1 MVKLE
6 KIDESKV
13 ALEIEVDEETLA
25 GALDQAYK
33 KVVKQISLP
42 GFRKGKVP
50 RFVLESRFGPEIL
63 YEDAIEIMVPPAYEQ
78 AVKETGIE
86 PIAQPAIDLVQL
98 EKGKPF
104 IFKATVEVKPEVK
117 LGEYRGLE
125 ATRQIREITEEDVEK
140 NLQQM
145 RQQHVKLHV
154 VEDRSLEMGD
164 VAVIDFTGYIDGEPF
179 DGGQGE
185 GYSLEIG
192 SNTFI
197 PGFEPQL
204 VGMNIGEEK
213 EIEVTF
219 PEDYHSEEVAGKD
232 AVFKVKLNE
241 IKSKEIPELT
251 DDFVQEISEFET
263 VAELKADVLN
273 KLKEQEEERA
283 DSEVKFALID
293 AVTEASEV
301 KVPEILIENQLDVMM
316 ADLERFLRMQ
326 GLTMEKYLE
335 FSNKTVEDLRQ
346 EQREDAE
353 KLVKKDLVLEAIMKK
368 EGIAATD
375 EEIQERI
382 KTIAENYKQDEE
394 AIRELLTVQG
404 QMDALRHELT
414 YSKTID
420 FLVEEAKITTEIV
433 SAVEKEEQEG

>member
-6 KIDESKV
+6 KIDENKV

-25 GALDQAYK
+25 KAFDQAYR
-33 KVVKQISLP
+33 KVVKKISLP

-50 RFVLESRFGPEIL
+50 RVVLESRFGPEIL

-86 PIAQPAIDLVQL
+86 PIDQPAIDLVQL

-125 ATRQIREITEEDVEK
+125 VTRQVREITDEDVEK
-140 NLQQM
+140 RLQQI
-145 RQQHVKLHV
+145 REQHVKLHV
-154 VEDRSLEMGD
+154 VEDRALEMGD
-164 VAVIDFTGYIDGEPF
+164 VAVIDFTGFIDGEPF

-192 SNTFI
+192 SNAFI

-204 VGMNIGEEK
+204 VGMKIGEEK
-213 EIEVTF
+213 EIAVTF
-219 PEDYHSEEVAGKD
+219 PEDYHVQEVAGKD
-232 AVFKVKLNE
+232 AIFKVKLNE

-251 DDFVQEISEFET
+251 DEFVQEISEFET
-263 VAELKADVLN
+263 VAELKEDVMN

-283 DSEVKFALID
+283 DSEVKIKLVD
-293 AVTEASEV
+293 AITEASEV
-301 KVPEILIENQLDVMM
+301 KVPEILIENQIDIMV

-326 GLTMEKYLE
+326 GLTLEKFLELGKKTMEE
-335 FSNKTVEDLRQ
+335 LRQ

-353 KLVKKDLVLEAIMKK
+353 KLVKRDLVLDAIRKK
-368 EGIAATD
+368 EGIEATD
-375 EEIQERI
+375 EELQERI
-382 KTIAENYKQDEE
+382 KTLAENYNQEE
-394 AIRELLTVQG
+394 HVIKELLTAQG
-404 QMDALRHELT
+404 QLDVMRHEIT
-414 YSKTID
+414 YGKVID
-420 FLVEEAKITTEIV
+420 FLVGEAKITTEIV

>member
-6 KIDESKV
+6 KIDENKV

-25 GALDQAYK
+25 KAFDQAYR
-33 KVVKQISLP
+33 KVVKKISLP

-50 RFVLESRFGPEIL
+50 RVVLESRFGPEIL

-86 PIAQPAIDLVQL
+86 PIDQPAIDLVQL

-125 ATRQIREITEEDVEK
+125 VTRQVREITDEDVEK
-140 NLQQM
+140 RLQQI
-145 RQQHVKLHV
+145 REQHVKLHV
-154 VEDRSLEMGD
+154 VEDRALEMGD
-164 VAVIDFTGYIDGEPF
+164 VAVIDFTGFIDGEPF

-204 VGMNIGEEK
+204 VGMKIGEEK
-213 EIEVTF
+213 EIAVTF
-219 PEDYHSEEVAGKD
+219 PEDYHVQEVAGKD
-232 AVFKVKLNE
+232 AIFKVKLNE

-251 DDFVQEISEFET
+251 DEFVQEISEFET
-263 VAELKADVLN
+263 VAELKEDVMN

-283 DSEVKFALID
+283 DSEVKIKLVD
-293 AVTEASEV
+293 AITEASEV
-301 KVPEILIENQLDVMM
+301 KVPEILIENQIDIMV

-326 GLTMEKYLE
+326 GLTLEKFLELGKKTMEE
-335 FSNKTVEDLRQ
+335 LRQ

-353 KLVKKDLVLEAIMKK
+353 KLVKRDLVLDAIRKK
-368 EGIAATD
+368 EGIEATD
-375 EEIQERI
+375 EELQERI
-382 KTIAENYKQDEE
+382 KTLAENYNQEE
-394 AIRELLTVQG
+394 HVIKELLTAQG
-404 QMDALRHELT
+404 QLDVMRHEIT
-414 YSKTID
+414 YGKVID
-420 FLVEEAKITTEIV
+420 FLVGEAKITTEIV